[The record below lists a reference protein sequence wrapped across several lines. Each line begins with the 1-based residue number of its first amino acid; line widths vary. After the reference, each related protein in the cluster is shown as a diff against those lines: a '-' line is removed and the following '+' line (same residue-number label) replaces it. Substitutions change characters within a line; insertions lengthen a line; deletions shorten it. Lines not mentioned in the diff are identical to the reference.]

1 MSQPPA
7 LPLLLVGLLGCA
19 GGDADT
25 GAPGDAPGL
34 DGGGGGEGTDGGD
47 DGSDGGGAD
56 PLEEQLR
63 ALVADQAEPVLPL
76 DPPPAQDPDL
86 VALGGALFF
95 DPILSGNR
103 DVACATCHL
112 PTLGTSDALSL
123 SVGTGGTGVGPERAE
138 GDYPGFIPRHAL
150 DLYNRGDSGWTRL
163 FWDARVEADADG
175 ALRTPLGD
183 ALPAGLSGV
192 LAAQALF
199 PLLDRAEMLG
209 QPGDTDVLGA
219 PNGLALLDAPD
230 AVFAGLVTRLTET
243 PAYGPLLDAAANGA
257 PPDIALVANALA
269 AWQTQELSFTDTP
282 WDAWL
287 RGEADALPDDAKL
300 GAVVFFGDGACA
312 RCHSGALLSDQQ
324 THVTAVPQLGPGL
337 ADSAPF
343 DLGRGAV
350 TGDPADDFAFRTTP
364 LRNVALSAPY
374 MHTGVY
380 PDLESAV
387 LHYANPVDGI
397 ADLDTSSLHPDL
409 RDTVQDDPAHLDALR
424 RQLSDQMVEDEAAQV
439 GLSNV
444 RAFMEALTDPAA
456 EDLSA
461 LVPAAVPS
469 GLVVGGG
476 R

>member
-1 MSQPPA
+1 M
-7 LPLLLVGLLGCA
+7 
-19 GGDADT
+19 
-25 GAPGDAPGL
+25 
-34 DGGGGGEGTDGGD
+34 
-47 DGSDGGGAD
+47 
-56 PLEEQLR
+56 
-63 ALVADQAEPVLPL
+63 
-76 DPPPAQDPDL
+76 
-86 VALGGALFF
+86 ALGGALFF

-123 SVGTGGTGVGPERAE
+123 SVGTGGTGVGPERAA
-138 GDYPGFIPRHAL
+138 GDYPGFIPPRL

-183 ALPAGLSGV
+183 ALPAAGV

-199 PLLDRAEMLG
+199 LLDRAEMLG
-209 QPGDTDVLGA
+209 RPATPTPGRPTGG
-219 PNGLALLDAPD
+219 PPRCPRRGLRRPRDAPHR
-230 AVFAGLVTRLTET
+230 RL
-243 PAYGPLLDAAANGA
+243 PWAALDAAADGA

-269 AWQTQELSFTDTP
+269 AWQTQELSFTGTP
-282 WDAWL
+282 GRVAA
-287 RGEADALPDDAKL
+287 GEADALPDDAKL
-300 GAVVFFGDGACA
+300 GAVVLRGRACA

-424 RQLSDQMVEDEAAQV
+424 SQLSDQMVEDEAAQV

-469 GLVVGGG
+469 GLVGAGALSRRPPHPAESAIG
-476 R
+476 SRAGLGTPP